1 MNSLYNI
8 RQKRFDVQEI
18 GCNHK
23 MIVKYFEDTD
33 TALFEFS
40 NKSILETK
48 EISENIYID
57 IDREGNLVNM
67 TIEHAVE
74 KANIRNFS
82 FETMNRKIA

>member
-1 MNSLYNI
+1 
-8 RQKRFDVQEI
+8 
-18 GCNHK
+18 

-33 TALFEFS
+33 TALLEFS
-40 NKSILETK
+40 NKAVMETK

-57 IDREGNLVNM
+57 IDKEGNLINM

-82 FETMNRKIA
+82 FETMNSKNA